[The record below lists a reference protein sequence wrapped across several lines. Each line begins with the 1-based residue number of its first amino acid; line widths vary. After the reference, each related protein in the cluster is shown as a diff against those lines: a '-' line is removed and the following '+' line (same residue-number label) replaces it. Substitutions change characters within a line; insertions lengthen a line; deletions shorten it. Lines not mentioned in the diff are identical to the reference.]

1 MIRRYLPALV
11 AFLVAA
17 GMTLLVTQRARTQD
31 RPKAA
36 TLCPLVLVPRHLAMD
51 AEQHRRVEGL
61 TVEFQQECRALRTRM
76 RERRRDLFRLLAA
89 PRPDDA
95 AIAARMGEIAGLQA
109 ALQQRMIRHILAV
122 RETLTP
128 EQQRKLF
135 RLLDEAMKQDVGRME

>member
-1 MIRRYLPALV
+1 
-11 AFLVAA
+11 
-17 GMTLLVTQRARTQD
+17 
-31 RPKAA
+31 
-36 TLCPLVLVPRHLAMD
+36 MD

-109 ALQQRMIRHILAV
+109 ALQQRMIRHILAI